1 MREKLAVYVTVLILT
16 AAPLFPQGLE
26 TTATKDDWEEINFLF
41 DRAVL
46 TDGYPSL
53 LKLAELLDKNPEYR
67 VKLEGHADSR
77 GSEQYNVGLS
87 ERRAQ
92 TVSDFLTKYGARASH
107 ISVVARGKTA
117 PKVSN
122 STDEGRWINRRVE
135 VTVTDAQGNVIAS
148 GGIGDAIRSLDELAR
163 KQEEC
168 CNKILKK
175 LDDVLDLLKDLKDDN
190 ERLKQEVADLKN
202 NQRGMRDDVD
212 KLASAPTPP
221 APAAPPAPATLP
233 TPPVQTAQ
241 AGDDDDSGGSPGNQ
255 YSSINF
261 NVGPDV
267 PGGNVAFSGE
277 GRYFRPF
284 AKRHAFQA
292 EGEFFHQFGRDEGQ
306 VDFGLV
312 NRFGNVQAGMF
323 SSFKFV
329 KFDEFERTGSLGQAA
344 FTLDYVFNR
353 GRVGFFGTKRI
364 LDGAVVNEALIS
376 RHVLEQT
383 FLRVVDQA
391 GVSTAVGAWG
401 DSWFEGNFGAMFRSG
416 GGNRPGGTLRYIH
429 PVNDKIAV
437 TFEAGLNQT
446 LVSSDNTGRVVV
458 GVEFGKWLSPQRYEL
473 EDGGPVPVDIPR
485 VRYEVLKRRIRTG
498 NDAPVADAG
507 PDRIGIDAG
516 PVTLD
521 ASASFDPDEDEITFA
536 WDQIGGPPVS
546 LNGAESQQ
554 ASFTAE
560 EGRNY
565 QFRLT
570 VRDTRGAADTDRV
583 TVSTLDRR
591 IKIVRFSATPV
602 EIRAGETVNV
612 VWEVQNAD
620 QVEISGIGSV
630 DRNNGTSSLTLD
642 QTTTLT
648 LTARNPKREISQS
661 VTVRVLTPQP
671 RILRFSASPRTVAP
685 GESVTLIW
693 ETAEADRVTL
703 DGLGSVQPSGTAT
716 VSVDET
722 TIYTL
727 TAANN
732 HGEVNS
738 SVTVTVREET
748 EALQIVRF
756 FANPAQTTPGGQSTL
771 VWEVLGAEEVEISD
785 VGSVG
790 ATGSSTVTVD
800 ETTTYK
806 LTARSLVSEV
816 VATTV
821 VTVVD
826 RSPAEILEF
835 TAEPAIAKEPG
846 DPIVLRWRTAN
857 ATKVSIVG
865 IGEVEE
871 SGSIQVNPVVRTTYI
886 LVAYG
891 ISSDVTAEVNVTI
904 ENANRVPIAKIN
916 NRGLVNVPD
925 TGNSTIVLDGS
936 QSSDPDG
943 DPITFQWRSLGPG
956 RAEILNPT
964 SATPTARLVDG
975 TGAYNFE
982 LEVTDDK
989 GLRSFDRKKI
999 EAADLPDL
1007 R

>member
-1 MREKLAVYVTVLILT
+1 
-16 AAPLFPQGLE
+16 
-26 TTATKDDWEEINFLF
+26 
-41 DRAVL
+41 
-46 TDGYPSL
+46 
-53 LKLAELLDKNPEYR
+53 
-67 VKLEGHADSR
+67 
-77 GSEQYNVGLS
+77 
-87 ERRAQ
+87 
-92 TVSDFLTKYGARASH
+92 
-107 ISVVARGKTA
+107 
-117 PKVSN
+117 
-122 STDEGRWINRRVE
+122 
-135 VTVTDAQGNVIAS
+135 
-148 GGIGDAIRSLDELAR
+148 
-163 KQEEC
+163 
-168 CNKILKK
+168 
-175 LDDVLDLLKDLKDDN
+175 
-190 ERLKQEVADLKN
+190 
-202 NQRGMRDDVD
+202 MRDDVD
-212 KLASAPTPP
+212 RIASTPP
-221 APAAPPAPATLP
+221 APAVPPVAP
-233 TPPVQTAQ
+233 TPPTPAVQTAQ
-241 AGDDDDSGGSPGNQ
+241 AGDRQDSGRSSGNQ
-255 YSSINF
+255 YSTINF

-267 PGGNVAFSGE
+267 PGGNVAFSGK
-277 GRYFRPF
+277 GRYFLPF

-329 KFDEFERTGSLGQAA
+329 KFDDFERTGSLGQAA
-344 FTLDYVFNR
+344 FTLDYIFNR
-353 GRVGFFGTKRI
+353 GRVGFFGTKKI

-401 DSWFEGNFGAMFRSG
+401 DAWFEGNFGAMFRSG
-416 GGNRPGGTLRYIH
+416 GSNRPGGTLRYIH
-429 PVNDKIAV
+429 PVSDRIAL

-446 LVSSDNTGRVVV
+446 LVSSNDTGRLVV

-507 PDRIGIDAG
+507 RDRIGIDAG

-536 WDQIGGPPVS
+536 WDQIGGPPIS

-560 EGRNY
+560 EGENY

-583 TVSTLDRR
+583 TVSTLDRQ
-591 IKIVRFSATPV
+591 IKIVRFSATPL
-602 EIRAGETVNV
+602 EIRAGEAVNV

-630 DRNNGTSSLTLD
+630 DPNNGTSSLTLD
-642 QTTTLT
+642 ETTTLT

-671 RILRFSASPRTVAP
+671 RILRFSASPMTAAP

-693 ETAEADRVTL
+693 ETAEADRVMI

-722 TIYTL
+722 TTYTL
-727 TAANN
+727 TAAND

-738 SVTVTVREET
+738 AVTVTVRVDT
-748 EALQIVRF
+748 EAPQIVRF
-756 FANPAQTTPGGQSTL
+756 LANPAQTTPGGQSTL
-771 VWEVLGAEEVEISD
+771 IWEVRNADEIEISD
-785 VGSVG
+785 IGSVG
-790 ATGSSTVTVD
+790 AAGSSTVTVD
-800 ETTTYK
+800 ETTTYT
-806 LTARSLVSEV
+806 LTARSGVGEV
-816 VATTV
+816 VATAV

-826 RSPAEILEF
+826 GSPVEILEF

-846 DPIVLRWRTAN
+846 DPVVLRWNTAN

-865 IGEVEE
+865 IGDVEAT
-871 SGSIQVNPVVRTTYI
+871 GSIQVNPVVRTTYI

-891 ISSDVTAEVNVTI
+891 VNSEVTAEVNVTI
-904 ENANRVPIAKIN
+904 ENANRAPTAKIT
-916 NRGLVNVPD
+916 NREVVNVPD

-943 DPITFQWRSLGPG
+943 DPITFQWRSPGPG
-956 RAEILNPT
+956 RVEIMSPT
-964 SATPTARLVDG
+964 SATPTVRLLDG
-975 TGAYNFE
+975 TGPYNFE

-999 EAADLPDL
+999 SAADIPRL

>member
-1 MREKLAVYVTVLILT
+1 MREKLAVFVTLLTLT
-16 AAPLFPQGLE
+16 AVPLFPQGLE

-53 LKLAELLDKNPEYR
+53 LKLAELLNENPEHR

-87 ERRAQ
+87 EKRAR
-92 TVSDFLTKYGARASH
+92 TVSDFLTKYGAPASR
-107 ISVVARGKTA
+107 ISVVGRGKTA

-122 STDEGRWINRRVE
+122 DTDAGRWINRRVE
-135 VTVTDAQGNVIAS
+135 VTVTDAQGNVISS
-148 GGIGDAIRSLDELAR
+148 GGIGDAIQSLDELAR
-163 KQEEC
+163 QQEEC
-168 CNKILKK
+168 CNKILRK
-175 LDDVLDLLKDLKDDN
+175 LDDVLDMLKALRDDN
-190 ERLKQEVADLKN
+190 EKLKQEVADLKN

-212 KLASAPTPP
+212 KIPTAPP
-221 APAAPPAPATLP
+221 APPAPADP
-233 TPPVQTAQ
+233 PAPPVQTAR
-241 AGDDDDSGGSPGNQ
+241 ASDRPESGGSAGDQ

-267 PGGNVAFSGE
+267 PGGNVAFSGK

-344 FTLDYVFNR
+344 FTLDYVFKR
-353 GRVGFFGTKRI
+353 GRVGFFGTKKI

-383 FLRVVDQA
+383 FLRVVDQT
-391 GVSTAVGAWG
+391 GVSTAVGVWG
-401 DSWFEGNFGAMFRSG
+401 DSWVEGNFGAMFRSG
-416 GGNRPGGTLRYIH
+416 GGNRPGGTLRYIY

-473 EDGGPVPVDIPR
+473 EDGGAVPVDIPR

-507 PDRIGIDAG
+507 PDLIGIDAG

-536 WDQIGGPPVS
+536 WDQIGGPSIS

-560 EGRNY
+560 EGENY

-583 TVSTLDRR
+583 TVSTLNRQ

-602 EIRAGETVNV
+602 EIRSGETINV

-630 DRNNGTSSLTLD
+630 DPNNGTSSLTLD
-642 QTTTLT
+642 ETTTLT
-648 LTARNPKREISQS
+648 LTARNPKREVSQS

-671 RILRFSASPRTVAP
+671 RILRFSASPMTAEP

-693 ETAEADRVTL
+693 ETAEADRVTI
-703 DGLGSVQPSGTAT
+703 DGLGGVEPNGSAT

-722 TIYTL
+722 TTYTL
-727 TAANN
+727 TAAND

-738 SVTVTVREET
+738 STTVTVREET
-748 EALQIVRF
+748 EALQILRF
-756 FANPAQTTPGGQSTL
+756 FANPAQTTPGGQSAL
-771 VWEVLGAEEVEISD
+771 IWEVVGAEEVEITGI
-785 VGSVG
+785 GSVG

-800 ETTTYK
+800 ETTTYT
-806 LTARSLVSEV
+806 LTARSASNEV
-816 VATTV
+816 VATAV

-846 DPIVLRWRTAN
+846 DPVVLRWSTAN
-857 ATKVSIVG
+857 ATQVSIVG
-865 IGEVEE
+865 IGDVSE
-871 SGSIQVNPVVRTTYI
+871 SGSIQVNPVVRTTYT

-891 ISSDVTAEVNVTI
+891 VNSEVTADVTVTI
-904 ENANRVPIAKIN
+904 ENANRAPTARIN

-925 TGNSTIVLDGS
+925 TGNSTIVLDGT

-943 DPITFQWRSLGPG
+943 DPLTFQWRSLGPG
-956 RAEILNPT
+956 RAEIMNPT
-964 SATPTARLVDG
+964 SATPSVRLLDG
-975 TGAYNFE
+975 TGTYNFE

-989 GLRSFDRKKI
+989 GLRDFDSKKI

>member
-1 MREKLAVYVTVLILT
+1 MREKLAVFVTLLTLT

-53 LKLAELLDKNPEYR
+53 LKLAELLKENPEHR

-87 ERRAQ
+87 EKRAR
-92 TVSDFLTKYGARASH
+92 TVSDFLTKYGAPASR
-107 ISVVARGKTA
+107 ISVVGRGKTA

-122 STDEGRWINRRVE
+122 DTDAGRWINRRVE
-135 VTVTDAQGNVIAS
+135 VTVTDAQGNVISS
-148 GGIGDAIRSLDELAR
+148 GGIGDAIESLNELAR
-163 KQEEC
+163 QQEEC
-168 CNKILKK
+168 CNKILRK
-175 LDDVLDLLKDLKDDN
+175 LDDVLDMLKALRDDN
-190 ERLKQEVADLKN
+190 EELKQEVADLKN

-212 KLASAPTPP
+212 KIAAAPPP
-221 APAAPPAPATLP
+221 PPAPPAPPAR
-233 TPPVQTAQ
+233 TARSS
-241 AGDDDDSGGSPGNQ
+241 DRPESGGSPGNE

-267 PGGNVAFSGE
+267 PGGNVAFSGK

-284 AKRHAFQA
+284 AKRHALQA

-312 NRFGNVQAGMF
+312 NRFGNVQAGIF

-344 FTLDYVFNR
+344 FTLDYVFKR
-353 GRVGFFGTKRI
+353 GRVGFFGTKKI

-383 FLRVVDQA
+383 YLRVVDQA
-391 GVSTAVGAWG
+391 GVSTAVGVWG
-401 DSWFEGNFGAMFRSG
+401 DSWIEGNFGAMFRSG

-429 PVNDKIAV
+429 PVNDRIAL

-473 EDGGPVPVDIPR
+473 EDGGAVPVDIPR
-485 VRYEVLKRRIRTG
+485 VRYEVLKRRIRSG

-507 PDRIGIDAG
+507 PDLIGIDAG

-536 WDQIGGPPVS
+536 WDQIGGPPIS
-546 LNGAESQQ
+546 LTGAESQQ

-560 EGRNY
+560 EGENY

-583 TVSTLDRR
+583 TVSTLDRQ

-602 EIRAGETVNV
+602 EIRSGETVNV

-630 DRNNGTSSLTLD
+630 DPNNGTSSLTLD
-642 QTTTLT
+642 ETTTLT
-648 LTARNPKREISQS
+648 LTARNPKREVSQS

-671 RILRFSASPRTVAP
+671 RILRFSASPMTAKP

-693 ETAEADRVTL
+693 ETAEADRVTI
-703 DGLGSVQPSGTAT
+703 DGLGSVEPNGTAT
-716 VSVDET
+716 VSVDDT
-722 TIYTL
+722 TTYTL
-727 TAANN
+727 TAAND

-738 SVTVTVREET
+738 STTVTVREET
-748 EALQIVRF
+748 EALQILRF
-756 FANPAQTTPGGQSTL
+756 FANPAQTTRGGQSAL
-771 VWEVLGAEEVEISD
+771 IWEVVGAEEVEISGI
-785 VGSVG
+785 GSVG

-800 ETTTYK
+800 ETTTYT
-806 LTARSLVSEV
+806 LTARSASNEI
-816 VATTV
+816 VATAV

-846 DPIVLRWRTAN
+846 DPVVLRWNTAN

-865 IGEVEE
+865 IGDVSE
-871 SGSIQVNPVVRTTYI
+871 SGSIQVNPVVRTTYT

-891 ISSDVTAEVNVTI
+891 INSEVTAEVTVTV
-904 ENANRVPIAKIN
+904 ENANRAPTAKIN

-925 TGNSTIVLDGS
+925 TGNSTIVLDGT
-936 QSSDPDG
+936 QSRDPDG
-943 DPITFQWRSLGPG
+943 DPLTFQWRSLGPG
-956 RAEILNPT
+956 RAEIMNPT
-964 SATPTARLVDG
+964 SATPSVRLLDG
-975 TGAYNFE
+975 TGTYNFE

-989 GLRSFDRKKI
+989 GLRDFDSKKI

>member
-1 MREKLAVYVTVLILT
+1 MYPDRGALV
-16 AAPLFPQGLE
+16 FPRLE

-53 LKLAELLDKNPEYR
+53 LKLAELLNKNPEYR

-77 GSEQYNVGLS
+77 GSESYNVGLS

-92 TVSDFLTKYGARASH
+92 TVSDFLTKYGARASQ

-117 PKVSN
+117 PKVGN
-122 STDEGRWINRRVE
+122 DTDAGRWINRRVE

-148 GGIGDAIRSLDELAR
+148 GGIGDAIQSLDELAR

-168 CNKILKK
+168 CSKILKK
-175 LDDVLDLLKDLKDDN
+175 LDDVLDMLRALKDDN
-190 ERLKQEVADLKN
+190 EKLKQEVAELKDSR
-202 NQRGMRDDVD
+202 RGMRDDVD
-212 KLASAPTPP
+212 KLAAVATPP
-221 APAAPPAPATLP
+221 APPSPP

-241 AGDDDDSGGSPGNQ
+241 AGDGQGSGGPSGNQ
-255 YSSINF
+255 YSTIDF
-261 NVGPDV
+261 NVGPGV
-267 PGGNVAFSGE
+267 PGGNVAFSGK
-277 GRYFRPF
+277 GRYFVPF

-329 KFDEFERTGSLGQAA
+329 KFDEFERTGSLAQAA

-353 GRVGFFGTKRI
+353 GRVGFFGTKKI

-401 DSWFEGNFGAMFRSG
+401 DAWFEGNFGAMFRSG
-416 GGNRPGGTLRYIH
+416 GSNRPGGTLRYIH

-437 TFEAGLNQT
+437 TFEAGLTQT

-473 EDGGPVPVDIPR
+473 EDGGAVPVDIPR

-507 PDRIGIDAG
+507 PDLIGIDAG

-560 EGRNY
+560 EGENY

-583 TVSTLDRR
+583 TVSTLNRQ

-602 EIRAGETVNV
+602 EIRSGEVVNV

-630 DRNNGTSSLTLD
+630 DPNNGTSSLTLD
-642 QTTTLT
+642 ETTTLT

-661 VTVRVLTPQP
+661 VTVKVLTPQP
-671 RILRFSASPRTVAP
+671 RILRFSVSPMTAAP

-722 TIYTL
+722 TTYTL

-738 SVTVTVREET
+738 SVTVTVRVDTET
-748 EALQIVRF
+748 LQIVRF

-771 VWEVLGAEEVEISD
+771 IWEVLGAEEVEISGI
-785 VGSVG
+785 GSVG

-800 ETTTYK
+800 ETTTYT
-806 LTARSLVSEV
+806 LTARSAAAEV

-891 ISSDVTAEVNVTI
+891 INSEVTAEVNVTI
-904 ENANRVPIAKIN
+904 ENANRAPIAKIN

-956 RAEILNPT
+956 RAEIMNPA
-964 SATPTARLVDG
+964 SVTPTVRLLDG
-975 TGAYNFE
+975 TGPYNFE

-989 GLRSFDRKKI
+989 GLRAFDRKKI

>member
-1 MREKLAVYVTVLILT
+1 MREKLAVFVTLLTLT

-53 LKLAELLDKNPEYR
+53 LKLAELLKENPEHR
-67 VKLEGHADSR
+67 AKLEGHADSR

-87 ERRAQ
+87 EKRAR
-92 TVSDFLTKYGARASH
+92 TVSDFLTKYGAPASR
-107 ISVVARGKTA
+107 ISVVGRGKTA

-122 STDEGRWINRRVE
+122 DTDAGRWINRRVE
-135 VTVTDAQGNVIAS
+135 VTVTDAQGNVISS
-148 GGIGDAIRSLDELAR
+148 GGIGDAIESLNELAR
-163 KQEEC
+163 QQEEC
-168 CNKILKK
+168 CNKILRK
-175 LDDVLDLLKDLKDDN
+175 LDDVLDMLKALRDDN
-190 ERLKQEVADLKN
+190 EELKQEVADLKN

-212 KLASAPTPP
+212 KIAAAPPP
-221 APAAPPAPATLP
+221 PPAPPAPPAR
-233 TPPVQTAQ
+233 TARSS
-241 AGDDDDSGGSPGNQ
+241 DRPESGGSPGNE

-267 PGGNVAFSGE
+267 PGGNVAFSGK

-284 AKRHAFQA
+284 AKRHALQA

-312 NRFGNVQAGMF
+312 NRFGNVQAGIF

-344 FTLDYVFNR
+344 FTLDYVFKR
-353 GRVGFFGTKRI
+353 GRVGFFGTKKI

-383 FLRVVDQA
+383 YLRVVDQA
-391 GVSTAVGAWG
+391 GVSTAVGVWG
-401 DSWFEGNFGAMFRSG
+401 DSWIEGNFGAMFRSG

-429 PVNDKIAV
+429 PVNDRIAL

-473 EDGGPVPVDIPR
+473 EDGGAVPVDIPR
-485 VRYEVLKRRIRTG
+485 VRYEVLKRRIRSG

-507 PDRIGIDAG
+507 PDLIGIDAG

-536 WDQIGGPPVS
+536 WDQIGGPPIS
-546 LNGAESQQ
+546 LTGAESQQ

-560 EGRNY
+560 EGENY

-583 TVSTLDRR
+583 TVSTLDRQ

-602 EIRAGETVNV
+602 EIRSGETVNV

-630 DRNNGTSSLTLD
+630 DPNNGTSSLTLD
-642 QTTTLT
+642 ETTTLT
-648 LTARNPKREISQS
+648 LTARNPKREVSQS

-671 RILRFSASPRTVAP
+671 RILRFSASPMTAKP

-693 ETAEADRVTL
+693 ETAEADRVTI
-703 DGLGSVQPSGTAT
+703 DGLGSVEPNGTAT
-716 VSVDET
+716 VSVDDT
-722 TIYTL
+722 TTYTL
-727 TAANN
+727 TAAND

-738 SVTVTVREET
+738 SATVTVREET
-748 EALQIVRF
+748 EALQILRF
-756 FANPAQTTPGGQSTL
+756 FANPAQTTRGGQSAL
-771 VWEVLGAEEVEISD
+771 IWEVVGAEEVEISGI
-785 VGSVG
+785 GSVG

-800 ETTTYK
+800 ETTTYT
-806 LTARSLVSEV
+806 LTARSASNEI
-816 VATTV
+816 VATAV

-846 DPIVLRWRTAN
+846 DPVVLRWNTAN

-865 IGEVEE
+865 IGDVSE
-871 SGSIQVNPVVRTTYI
+871 SGSIQVNPVVRTTYT

-891 ISSDVTAEVNVTI
+891 INSEVTAEVTVTV
-904 ENANRVPIAKIN
+904 ENANRAPTAKIN

-925 TGNSTIVLDGS
+925 TGNSTIVLDGT
-936 QSSDPDG
+936 QSRDPDG
-943 DPITFQWRSLGPG
+943 DPLTFQWRSLGPG
-956 RAEILNPT
+956 RAEIMNPT
-964 SATPTARLVDG
+964 SATPSVRLLDG
-975 TGAYNFE
+975 TGTYNFE

-989 GLRSFDRKKI
+989 GLRDFDSKKI